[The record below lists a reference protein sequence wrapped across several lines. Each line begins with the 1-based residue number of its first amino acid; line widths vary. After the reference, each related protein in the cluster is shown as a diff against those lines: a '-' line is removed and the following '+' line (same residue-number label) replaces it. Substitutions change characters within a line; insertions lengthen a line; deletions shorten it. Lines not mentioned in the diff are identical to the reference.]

1 MDTYDAIVIG
11 GSVAGAPTA
20 MLLARK
26 GLKVLLVDKDTFPR
40 DVNSTHFIWPRGMS
54 YLNRWG
60 LADHIV
66 KSAPSFKNMDVH
78 IEGIKLR
85 GQVPLKDLKNRFM
98 ALHGNDDDVV
108 DYYCGPRRYFLDEY
122 LLNSAKEAGVDVR
135 ENTRFTDIIVDN
147 NDSEKRRIIG
157 IEATTSSG
165 MKLRVKA
172 KLVIGADGKQ
182 SAFAK
187 KLGLIY
193 KDYRELS
200 TFAYYGYFSGIDK
213 DELSI
218 HKKGQFGTAIY
229 PTLDKTQMALV
240 YGPTRLWR
248 QFKVDAE
255 KNFFNIFEYCAPE
268 IMPLL
273 RGGERVENFKAY
285 GHMPAFQRESTGP
298 GWVLIGDA
306 ASFKDQVTAM
316 GITHSFRDAE
326 LLSSYIASSM
336 SGEYE
341 LDEAID
347 KFQASRQLDYEA
359 YFDLVCSVAEM
370 NNYTVEDLK
379 YFYGIKDK
387 PSEINKFIAQFGD
400 TLPLLGQNNED
411 VVGSEFFPESIRNF
425 SPTEN
430 PEEIFEKSHHASA
443 AAAVIS

>member
-1 MDTYDAIVIG
+1 MDIYDAIVIG

-66 KSAPSFKNMDVH
+66 ESAPSFKKMDVH

-85 GQVPLKDLKNRFM
+85 GEVPLQYLKNRFM
-98 ALHGNDDDVV
+98 ALHGNNDDVV

-122 LLNSAKEAGVDVR
+122 LLSSAREAGVDVR
-135 ENTRFTDIIVDN
+135 ENTRFSELIVDN
-147 NDSEKRRIIG
+147 NGGDKPRVIG

-165 MKLRVKA
+165 IKLRAKA

-187 KLGLIY
+187 KLGSEY

-213 DELSI
+213 EELSI
-218 HKKGQFGTAIY
+218 HKKGRFGTAIY

-240 YGPTRLWR
+240 YGPTHLWR
-248 QFKVDAE
+248 QFKADAE
-255 KNFFNIFEYCAPE
+255 KNFFNIFDYCAPE
-268 IMPLL
+268 ITPLL
-273 RGGERVENFKAY
+273 RAGERVEKFKAY

-326 LLSSYIASSM
+326 LLSSYIASSI

-341 LDEAID
+341 MDIAID
-347 KFQASRQLDYEA
+347 KFQATRQLDYEK
-359 YFDLVCSVAEM
+359 YFDLVCNVAEM

-379 YFYGIKDK
+379 YFHSIKDK
-387 PSEINKFIAQFGD
+387 PIEINKFIAQFGD
-400 TLPLLGQNNED
+400 TLPMPDQND
-411 VVGSEFFPESIRNF
+411 GGMVGSEIFPESIRNF
-425 SPTEN
+425 SPPDN
-430 PEEIFEKSHHASA
+430 PEEIFENYSHTSA
-443 AAAVIS
+443 MTAAIN